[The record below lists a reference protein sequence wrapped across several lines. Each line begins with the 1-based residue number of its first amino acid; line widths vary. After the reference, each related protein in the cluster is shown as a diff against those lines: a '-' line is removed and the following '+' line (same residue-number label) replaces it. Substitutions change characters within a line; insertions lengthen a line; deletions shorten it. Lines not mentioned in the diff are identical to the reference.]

1 MTDDVEIP
9 EEKSEGELYNEERV
23 KVLQDALRVDYIEK
37 FDVYAQLLL
46 VQKELAT
53 VTVKNNKLEQVNN
66 LLSMNNKSLAKEIV
80 ELKGIANDLK
90 EKMKKSRAELRKQ
103 KEIFSA
109 SEPYAVEEPEIK
121 EKPKRK
127 PRVKLKEEQ

>member
-1 MTDDVEIP
+1 MTDDVESP

-37 FDVYAQLLL
+37 FDVYAQLLM
-46 VQKELAT
+46 VQRELAE
-53 VTVKNNKLEQVNN
+53 VTIANNKLEKVNG
-66 LLSMNNKSLAKEIV
+66 LLSMNNKALTKEIV

-90 EKMKKSRAELRKQ
+90 EKMKKSRADLKKQ
-103 KEIFSA
+103 KEIFTT
-109 SEPYAVEEPEIK
+109 SEPYTVEEEEIK

-127 PRVKLKEEQ
+127 PRVKVKEE

>member
-1 MTDDVEIP
+1 MTDDVESP

-37 FDVYAQLLL
+37 FDVYAQLLM
-46 VQKELAT
+46 VQRELAA
-53 VTVKNNKLEQVNN
+53 VTISNNKLDQVNA
-66 LLSMNNKSLAKEIV
+66 LLSMNNKALTKEIV

-90 EKMKKSRAELRKQ
+90 EKMKKSRADLKKQ
-103 KEIFSA
+103 KEIFTT
-109 SEPYAVEEPEIK
+109 SEPYTVEEEEIK

-127 PRVKLKEEQ
+127 PRVKVKEE

>member
-1 MTDDVEIP
+1 MTDDVESP

-37 FDVYAQLLL
+37 FDVYAQLLM
-46 VQKELAT
+46 VQKELAE
-53 VTVKNNKLEQVNN
+53 VTIANNKLEKVNG
-66 LLSMNNKSLAKEIV
+66 LLSMNNKALTKEIV

-90 EKMKKSRAELRKQ
+90 EKMKKSRADLKKQ
-103 KEIFSA
+103 KEIFTT
-109 SEPYAVEEPEIK
+109 SEPYTVEEEEIK

-127 PRVKLKEEQ
+127 PRVKVKEE

>member
-1 MTDDVEIP
+1 MTDDVESP

-37 FDVYAQLLL
+37 FDVYAQLLM
-46 VQKELAT
+46 VQRELAA
-53 VTVKNNKLEQVNN
+53 VTISNNKLEQVNA
-66 LLSMNNKSLAKEIV
+66 LLSMNNKALTKEIV

-90 EKMKKSRAELRKQ
+90 EKMKKSRADLKKQ
-103 KEIFSA
+103 KEIFTT
-109 SEPYAVEEPEIK
+109 SEPYTVEEEEIK

-127 PRVKLKEEQ
+127 PRVKVKEE